1 MSDEVDFI
9 AKSTEVP
16 PLPEKSI
23 SNALKVLNSGKLF
36 RYGENNA
43 GGMYVSQL
51 ETMFAEMFGSKFAIA
66 LNSGGSAIY
75 LALKSAG
82 VLENETVA
90 LNVFTLAPVPGALEN
105 AGAQV
110 LLLDVDTNLTLSVD
124 DLEQKLQMGNTK
136 ALVLSH
142 MRGHIG
148 RMDEIERICKQLG
161 VILIEDCAHAMGA
174 KYDDRMIGTFGDI
187 GCFSF
192 QTYKQVNAGEGG
204 ILVTDDPDIAAKAIL
219 YSGSY
224 LLYSQHANRPSEEY
238 FLKYRGKIPNY
249 SLRMNELCAS
259 VLPPQLLQ
267 LEERNNRWR
276 DIYALIDSGLR
287 KIKGITTIEVLSEV
301 LMAPTSIQFHIDD
314 VKKIEQVIA
323 KAFELGL
330 KIKWF
335 GSPHADGFTSNS
347 THWEYLSDFSAI
359 SPHLIGL
366 CDIRLPVT
374 LSDDQCQ
381 HIIQI
386 IAQSIGAHIHE

>member
-23 SNALKVLNSGKLF
+23 SNALQVLNSGKLF
-36 RYGENNA
+36 RYGENNSD
-43 GGMYVSQL
+43 GMFASQL
-51 ETMFAEMFGSKFAIA
+51 EAMFAEMLGCKYAIA

-75 LALKSAG
+75 VALKAAG

-105 AGAQV
+105 AGAEV
-110 LLLDVDTNLTLSVD
+110 LLLDVDRNLTLSVD
-124 DLEQKLQMGNTK
+124 DLEEKLTMGNAK

-148 RMDEIERICKQLG
+148 KMDEIERICKKQG

-174 KYDDRMIGTFGDI
+174 QYNGRMIGTFGNI

-224 LLYSQHANRPSEEY
+224 LLYNQHTNRPDESY
-238 FLKYRGKIPNY
+238 FSKHNGKIPNY

-267 LEERNNRWR
+267 LEDRNVRWR
-276 DIYALIDSGLR
+276 EIYSLIDSGLR
-287 KIKGITTIEVLSEV
+287 KIEGITTIQVLPGA
-301 LMAPTSIQFHIDD
+301 LTAPTSIQFYINDTKRIGH
-314 VKKIEQVIA
+314 VIA

-347 THWEYLSDFSAI
+347 THWEYLSEFPVI
-359 SPHLIGL
+359 SPHLTGL

-374 LSDDQCQ
+374 LSNEECT
-381 HIIQI
+381 HIVQI
-386 IAQSIGAHIHE
+386 MGNSLAPTP

>member
-23 SNALKVLNSGKLF
+23 SNALGVLNSGKLF

-43 GGMYVSQL
+43 DGMYVSQL
-51 ETMFAEMFGSKFAIA
+51 ETMFAEMIGSKFAIA

-75 LALKSAG
+75 IALKSAG

-105 AGAQV
+105 AGVQV

-124 DLEQKLQMGNTK
+124 DLEQKLQMGNAK

-174 KYDDRMIGTFGDI
+174 KYDGRMVGTFGDI
-187 GCFSF
+187 SCFSF

-224 LLYSQHANRPSEEY
+224 LLYSQHANRPSEAY
-238 FLKYRGKIPNY
+238 FSKYRGKIPNY

-276 DIYALIDSGLR
+276 DIYATIDSGLR
-287 KIKGITTIEVLSEV
+287 QIEGITTIEVLSEV
-301 LMAPTSIQFHIDD
+301 LMAPTSIQFHIAD

-335 GSPHADGFTSNS
+335 GSSHADGFTSNS
-347 THWEYLSDFSAI
+347 THWEYLSDFSPI

-374 LSDDQCQ
+374 LSDGQCQ

-386 IAQSIGAHIHE
+386 VAQSIGANR

>member
-9 AKSTEVP
+9 TKSTEVP
-16 PLPEKSI
+16 PLPKESI

-43 GGMYVSQL
+43 DGMYASQL
-51 ETMFAEMFGSKFAIA
+51 ETMFAEMIGSKFAIA

-75 LALKSAG
+75 IALKSAG
-82 VLENETVA
+82 ILENETVA
-90 LNVFTLAPVPGALEN
+90 LNAFTLAPVPGALEN

-110 LLLDVDTNLTLSVD
+110 LLLDVNANLTLGVE
-124 DLEQKLQMGNTK
+124 DLEEKLRIGNTK

-148 RMDEIERICKQLG
+148 RIDEIERICKQLG
-161 VILIEDCAHAMGA
+161 IILIEDCAHAMGA
-174 KYDDRMIGTFGDI
+174 MYDDRMIGTFGDI

-224 LLYSQHANRPSEEY
+224 LLYNQHTNRPDEAY
-238 FLKYRGKIPNY
+238 FSKHKGKIPNY

-267 LEERNNRWR
+267 LEERNTRWR
-276 DIYALIDSGLR
+276 EIYALIASGLR
-287 KIKGITTIEVLSEV
+287 HIEGITPIEVLPGV
-301 LMAPTSIQFHIDD
+301 LMAPTSIQFHINDT
-314 VKKIEQVIA
+314 KKIEHIIA
-323 KAFELGL
+323 RAFDLGL

-347 THWEYLSDFSAI
+347 THWEYLSDFSTI
-359 SPHLIGL
+359 SPNLAGL

-374 LSDDQCQ
+374 LSDDQCR
-381 HIIQI
+381 HIVQI
-386 IAQSIGAHIHE
+386 IASSVGADIHE

>member
-9 AKSTEVP
+9 TKSTEVP
-16 PLPEKSI
+16 PLPKESI

-43 GGMYVSQL
+43 DGMYASQL
-51 ETMFAEMFGSKFAIA
+51 ETMFAEMIGSKFAIA

-75 LALKSAG
+75 IALKSAG
-82 VLENETVA
+82 ILENETVA
-90 LNVFTLAPVPGALEN
+90 LNAFTLAPVPGALEN

-110 LLLDVDTNLTLSVD
+110 LLLDVNANLTLGVE
-124 DLEQKLQMGNTK
+124 DLEEKLRIGNTK

-148 RMDEIERICKQLG
+148 RIDEIERICKHLG
-161 VILIEDCAHAMGA
+161 IILIEDCAHAMGA
-174 KYDDRMIGTFGDI
+174 MYGDRMIGTFGDI

-192 QTYKQVNAGEGG
+192 QTYKQVNAGEG
-204 ILVTDDPDIAAKAIL
+204 
-219 YSGSY
+219 
-224 LLYSQHANRPSEEY
+224 
-238 FLKYRGKIPNY
+238 GKIPNY

-267 LEERNNRWR
+267 LEERNTRWR
-276 DIYALIDSGLR
+276 EIYTLIDSGLR
-287 KIKGITTIEVLSEV
+287 HIEGITAIEVLPGVS
-301 LMAPTSIQFHIDD
+301 MAPTSIQFHINDT
-314 VKKIEQVIA
+314 KKIEHIITR
-323 KAFELGL
+323 AFDLGL

-347 THWEYLSDFSAI
+347 THWEYLSDFSTI
-359 SPHLIGL
+359 SPNLAGL

-374 LSDDQCQ
+374 LSDDQCR
-381 HIIQI
+381 HIVQI
-386 IAQSIGAHIHE
+386 IASSVGADIHE